1 MKLFFGKKEEK
12 VIKLFSKHLEK
23 VEEGLNLL
31 TELIE
36 FYVTNDMDKSV
47 ELSKQI
53 SNVESQADT
62 LRRKTE
68 SEMYQGAFLP
78 NFRGELLELI
88 EAVDKVMNKTQT
100 VSEILVFQKPKIP
113 EDFREDFLKQCGLVK
128 KTYKFL
134 KKSIENVFEN
144 IEKSGEYIQKVELHE
159 HEEDILEKDMLRRL
173 FEINNLELCEKLQLK
188 DLFLQI
194 GDIADK
200 AEDASDKLE
209 IIVLKR
215 NIK

>member
-12 VIKLFSKHLEK
+12 VIKLFSKHLDK
-23 VEEGLNLL
+23 VEEGLNLF

-36 FYVTNDMDKSV
+36 LYITNDIEKSV

-53 SNVESQADT
+53 SNIESEADT

-100 VSEILVFQKPKIP
+100 VSEILAFQKPKIP
-113 EDFREDFLKQCGLVK
+113 EDFREDFLEQCGLVK

-134 KKSIENVFEN
+134 KKSIENTFEN

-159 HEEDILEKDMLRRL
+159 HKEDILEKDMLRRL
-173 FEINNLELCEKLQLK
+173 FEIDNLELSEKLQLK

-194 GDIADK
+194 GDIADR

>member
-23 VEEGLNLL
+23 VEEGVNLL

-36 FYVTNDMDKSV
+36 LYVTNDMEKSV

-53 SNVESQADT
+53 SNIESEADS

-100 VSEILVFQKPKIP
+100 VSEILIFQKPKIP
-113 EDFREDFLKQCGLVK
+113 ENFKPDFLEQSRLVK
-128 KTYKFL
+128 KTYKSL

-144 IEKSGEYIQKVELHE
+144 IEKSSEYIQKVELQE
-159 HEEDILEKDMLRRL
+159 HEEDILEKDLIRRL
-173 FEINNLELCEKLQLK
+173 FEIDSLELSEKLQLK

-194 GDIADK
+194 GDIADR